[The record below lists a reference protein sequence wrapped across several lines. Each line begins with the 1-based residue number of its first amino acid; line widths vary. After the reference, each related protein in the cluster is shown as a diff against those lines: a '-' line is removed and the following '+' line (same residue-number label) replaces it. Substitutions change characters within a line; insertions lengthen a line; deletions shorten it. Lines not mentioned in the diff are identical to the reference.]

1 MHFTCQC
8 YRLKYNLLRQ
18 HVQVMRLACHIH
30 INTIFLLMGFTRT
43 KQNCISIVIPLAT
56 HSNGLLFYKIVTFW
70 CKTIYIS
77 DRK

>member
-1 MHFTCQC
+1 MSYT
-8 YRLKYNLLRQ
+8 Y
-18 HVQVMRLACHIH
+18 VH

-70 CKTIYIS
+70 CKLFIFQTENNVKYIN
-77 DRK
+77 DNL